1 MQANAEQN
9 TLKFSIALT
18 VVLGVI
24 GVSSGLATGSQAIIF
39 DGMYSFVDVAPTV
52 VSLIVVKLLAR
63 GSSRR
68 FQYGYWHLE
77 PLVAVLR
84 DSILVIACIYATI
97 DALNALTSGGH
108 DVSYGLAAV
117 WAGSFCVVGFIM
129 TLYLSRRA
137 TVLQS
142 PMLKLDARS
151 WMVSAFLSL
160 ALLLGFAIALALEG
174 TAYEAWIPYLDAIAL
189 LAMALIMLPMPLIG
203 LWRSMTDVLQ
213 VAPDELDHRVHEVM
227 DSVVKQHGF
236 VDYTSYVAKA
246 GRTRFVEIHVLVSP
260 GSHIDITMADAIR
273 HEIAARLNAA
283 FPNFWLTID
292 FTADRA
298 WL

>member
-1 MQANAEQN
+1 MQTNAEQN
-9 TLKFSIALT
+9 TLKVSIALT
-18 VVLGVI
+18 VILGVI
-24 GVSSGLATGSQAIIF
+24 GVASGLATGSQAIIF
-39 DGMYSFVDVAPTV
+39 DGMYSFVDVAPSM
-52 VSLIVVKLLAR
+52 VSLIVVQLLAR

-84 DSILVIACIYATI
+84 DSILVIACIYAAI
-97 DALNALTSGGH
+97 NAVKTLTSGGH
-108 DVSYGLAAV
+108 DVSYGPAAF
-117 WAGSFCVVGFIM
+117 WAGGFCVVGLVM
-129 TLYLSRRA
+129 MLYLNRRA
-137 TVLQS
+137 AVLQS

-160 ALLLGFAIALALEG
+160 ALLVGFAIAIALEG
-174 TAYEAWIPYLDAIAL
+174 TALDAWIPYLDAIAL
-189 LAMALIMLPMPLIG
+189 LTMALIMLPMPLIG

-213 VAPDELDHRVHEVM
+213 VAPDELDHRVHAAM
-227 DSVVKQHGF
+227 GSIVKQHGF
-236 VDYTSYVAKA
+236 VDYTSYIAKA

-260 GSHIDITMADAIR
+260 DSRIDISMADEIR
-273 HEIAARLNAA
+273 RDIAARLNAV
-283 FPNFWLTID
+283 FPSVWLTVD

>member
-1 MQANAEQN
+1 MNAEQN
-9 TLKFSIALT
+9 TLKVSIALT
-18 VVLGVI
+18 VVLGLI
-24 GVSSGLATGSQAIIF
+24 GVSSGLATGSQALIF

-63 GSSRR
+63 GSSHR

-97 DALNALTSGGH
+97 DAVKALTSGGH
-108 DVSYGLAAV
+108 DVSYGPAALWV
-117 WAGSFCVVGFIM
+117 GGFCVVGFIM
-129 TLYLSRRA
+129 AWYLHRRA
-137 TVLQS
+137 TALQS

-160 ALLLGFAIALALEG
+160 ALLVGFVIAIALEG
-174 TAYEAWIPYLDAIAL
+174 TSHEAWIPYLDAIAL
-189 LAMALIMLPMPLIG
+189 LTMALIMLPMPLIG
-203 LWRSMTDVLQ
+203 LTRSMTDVLQ

-227 DSVVKQHGF
+227 DSIKEQHGF
-236 VDYTSYVAKA
+236 ADYSSYIAKA

-260 GSHIDITMADAIR
+260 DSRIDIAMADGIR
-273 HEIAARLNAA
+273 RDIAARLNAA
-283 FPNFWLTID
+283 FPKFWLTID